1 MKANAK
7 NMAQGLVVSNE
18 SPIFALPKNRVVGN
32 IKSYEALLGVFL
44 LHFCS
49 GSRGSLARLGG
60 TPSFYTANCVQQCQR
75 TTQSA
80 SARSTVQLR
89 PVMSTASS
97 RIGRLCGRNPLP
109 ANEKFAVSKTLCIFA
124 VRQIRATEYILDL
137 CAYGRTSLSYP
148 LRGTGLSQNLLGVRP
163 SFVHIANSL
172 CYRLCD
178 KPTQSVWRSIVTRLH
193 LVMSIASS
201 RIERYCGSISKN
213 PTSFGWKFTVIRGRL
228 YIAMLR
234 LSRPARRYW
243 RLVQQSSSSSDA
255 VLPSASTTSLSAA
268 ASSQNLKSF
277 AL

>member
-18 SPIFALPKNRVVGN
+18 SPIFALPKTPYGYILSHTKPYWACSCCTSTPVV
-32 IKSYEALLGVFL
+32 V
-44 LHFCS
+44 
-49 GSRGSLARLGG
+49 GSLARLGG

-75 TTQSA
+75 PTQSA

-89 PVMSTASS
+89 PVATTALW
-97 RIGRLCGRNPLP
+97 RIAKSFGH
-109 ANEKFAVSKTLCIFA
+109 
-124 VRQIRATEYILDL
+124 IL
-137 CAYGRTSLSYP
+137 T
-148 LRGTGLSQNLLGVRP
+148 
-163 SFVHIANSL
+163 
-172 CYRLCD
+172 
-178 KPTQSVWRSIVTRLH
+178 
-193 LVMSIASS
+193 
-201 RIERYCGSISKN
+201 N

-255 VLPSASTTSLSAA
+255 VLPSASTISLSAA

-277 AL
+277 AI